1 MDSLTNPLIQ
11 CKNCLNFYRKS
22 NEAEHMQT
30 CIDTFSLDQCP
41 HCTLLF
47 PVNQLALHIQTHHNN
62 TDINNIDINLYP
74 PLPSNE
80 HSDLDFDDLTEEYN
94 KYIEHE
100 LCMKKIYGVEKKKK
114 RGFKRKFKSGMK
126 KMGKHIVNFLYR
138 NKVRFIGAGLTVLG
152 LTIVQGELA
161 ICGLCLVLY
170 GGSDENYFDMKKQ
183 TSNSNVNIVDLL
195 PISDL
200 KEQDKVPSELTCVIC
215 LERFNIGD
223 KFTALPC
230 LHLFHFECIESYLKT
245 KMQCPVCKLEIT
257 QESFV
262 DKDFK

>member
-138 NKVRFIGAGLTVLG
+138 NFFWKRKWATHSSILAWNSMDRGTWQATVHGVARVWHDLG
-152 LTIVQGELA
+152 
-161 ICGLCLVLY
+161 
-170 GGSDENYFDMKKQ
+170 N
-183 TSNSNVNIVDLL
+183 
-195 PISDL
+195 
-200 KEQDKVPSELTCVIC
+200 
-215 LERFNIGD
+215 
-223 KFTALPC
+223 
-230 LHLFHFECIESYLKT
+230 
-245 KMQCPVCKLEIT
+245 
-257 QESFV
+257 
-262 DKDFK
+262 